1 MRSPMMEKAEVAR
14 LDGAGVDRAHRNF
27 VDAVAFHADEGIG
40 VGVVA
45 GGPAGV
51 EILAQRERVRR
62 PGAVAQPLALVHR
75 ALGADAEQVEGGA
88 LHAVG
93 LGEDAREVRIG
104 GPLRVQIAG
113 RPDQANAAQEGD
125 VQGEAPAQMPVVRA
139 PQGEQLTALLADGAG
154 EGRQAL
160 RLQGEAPDGAAAFLG
175 GQGEFDV
182 AQVCFHLSLPA
193 VAPPACTS
201 RRDKAG

>member
-104 GPLRVQIAG
+104 GPLGVQIAG
-113 RPDQANAAQEGD
+113 RPDQAHAAQEGG

-139 PQGEQLTALLADGAG
+139 PQGEQLTAFLADGAG

-160 RLQGEAPDGAAAFLG
+160 
-175 GQGEFDV
+175 
-182 AQVCFHLSLPA
+182 
-193 VAPPACTS
+193 APPGRSARW
-201 RRDKAG
+201 RRRLPGGSG